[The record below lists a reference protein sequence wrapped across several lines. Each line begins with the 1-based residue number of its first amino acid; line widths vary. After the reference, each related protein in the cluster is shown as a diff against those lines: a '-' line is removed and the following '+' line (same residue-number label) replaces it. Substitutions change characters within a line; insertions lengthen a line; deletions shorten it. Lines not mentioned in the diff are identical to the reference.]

1 MNCLMLGNKSDI
13 AMGLQPLLK
22 ADGWKVTGW
31 NRTHHRTSIVFQY
44 KHWDLAIVALGSVA
58 PVGLWMDNK
67 NREWERSI
75 RSNLLL
81 PIRLLRD
88 NWHSHNPGASVCF
101 LAGSNPN
108 MIMDGYSAYNVGK
121 MALLK
126 ACEQLDHETPDA
138 KFFALGPG
146 TIVTKIHKPTIQAEW
161 ANPKLKAVIDSGKGG
176 TSIQRVYDCLK
187 WAIAQPK
194 AAVGGR
200 NICVSDPWDDPLVP
214 AWLATYDER
223 WKLRRSE

>member
-31 NRTHHRTSIVFQY
+31 NRKHHRTSIVFQY
-44 KHWDLAIVALGSVA
+44 KRWDLAIVALGTVA

-67 NREWERSI
+67 TKDWERSV

-108 MIMDGYSAYNVGK
+108 MIMRGYSAYNVSK

-126 ACEQLDHETPDA
+126 ACEQLDYETPDA

-146 TIVTKIHKPTIQAEW
+146 TILTKIHKASAFW
-161 ANPKLKAVIDSGKGG
+161 HNPKLADAIDHGENRAEK
-176 TSIQRVYDCLK
+176 IQRVYDCLK
-187 WAIAQPK
+187 WCISQPK
-194 AAVGGR
+194 EVIGGR
-200 NICVSDPWDDPLVP
+200 NVCVSDNWENGYLEKYLPRCPDM
-214 AWLATYDER
+214 Y
-223 WKLRRSE
+223 KLRRSES